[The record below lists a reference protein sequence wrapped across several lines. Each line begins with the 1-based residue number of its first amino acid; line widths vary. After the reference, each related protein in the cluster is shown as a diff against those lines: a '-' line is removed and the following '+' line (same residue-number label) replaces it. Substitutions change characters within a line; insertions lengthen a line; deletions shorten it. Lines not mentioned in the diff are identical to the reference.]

1 MSYVKIE
8 SLTQLS
14 KWVKFVS
21 THIIVYVWLD
31 TTWTQIITRTLNPIR
46 SQPSFYEMSEK
57 VESLYIQVF
66 TFSSLFTM
74 TLWENS
80 WGPLGVGW
88 QPSSNVGNL
97 V

>member
-31 TTWTQIITRTLNPIR
+31 TT
-46 SQPSFYEMSEK
+46 
-57 VESLYIQVF
+57 
-66 TFSSLFTM
+66 
-74 TLWENS
+74 
-80 WGPLGVGW
+80 
-88 QPSSNVGNL
+88 
-97 V
+97 